1 MDRSQ
6 FTFYESFFLALQRIK
21 DKEARADGYDAIC
34 DYALHG
40 TEPDF
45 DALPDSVAVALY
57 LILPNLDA
65 SRRKADNGKK
75 GGSRKQTRSKP
86 KANAKQEQ
94 WQEQGDRSSKK
105 ESEIEKKIEKE
116 NEIEIENECYRKT
129 SPPVGGEVER
139 CPDTAAARV
148 RADYLDRVNPAA
160 SPSSLEELGAFA
172 EELGEAVC
180 RRAIDVARDAKK
192 ATWPYIRAILRDKQA
207 RGVKSLADWEALEG
221 RREKAPGA
229 THAADAKA
237 FQRDLDWMDRF
248 LSGGSA
254 WSPSS

>member
-86 KANAKQEQ
+86 KANAKQG
-94 WQEQGDRSSKK
+94 QEQGETTSKK
-105 ESEIEKKIEKE
+105 KSEIENKIEKE

-139 CPDTAAARV
+139 RPDTAAARV

-172 EELGEAVC
+172 EDLGEAVC
-180 RRAIDVARDAKK
+180 RRAIDVALDAKK

-207 RGVKSLADWEALEG
+207 RGVKSLADWDTLEG
-221 RREKAPGA
+221 RREKAPGP
-229 THAADAKA
+229 THATDAKA

-248 LSGGSA
+248 LDTGGST
-254 WSPSS
+254 